1 MSAAGQRAHTGR
13 RIIASSIDF
22 VLVPLVSFLVMLV
35 SGAMETADA
44 YAGNQIWLRGIGLGV
59 AGYLLINGWLLHR
72 RGQTVGKMVMGIM
85 IVDAQ
90 SGEKA
95 AWWRLIAI
103 RALFFPLLYLPL
115 LYSIVGLWALLPLLD
130 QAFALRRDRRCLHD
144 LAAGTAV
151 VTRLKTQHA

>member
-13 RIIASSIDF
+13 RVIASSIDF

-35 SGAMETADA
+35 SGAMESADA

-130 QAFALRRDRRCLHD
+130 QAFALRSDRRCLHD

>member
-1 MSAAGQRAHTGR
+1 MSAALQSPHTGR
-13 RIIASSIDF
+13 RLVATAIDF

-35 SGAMETADA
+35 SGAMESADA

-85 IVDAQ
+85 IVDAT

-95 AWWRLIAI
+95 SWWRLILI

-115 LYSIVGLWALLPLLD
+115 LFSFVGLWALLPLLD
-130 QAFALRRDRRCLHD
+130 QAFVLRPDRRCLHD
-144 LAAGTAV
+144 LAAGTV
-151 VTRLKTQHA
+151 VVARVAPPPV

>member
-1 MSAAGQRAHTGR
+1 MNTALQSPHTGR
-13 RIIASSIDF
+13 RLVASAIDF

-44 YAGNQIWLRGIGLGV
+44 YAGNQIWLRGVGLGV

-85 IVDAQ
+85 IVDAT

-95 AWWRLIAI
+95 SWWRLILI

-115 LYSIVGLWALLPLLD
+115 LFSFVGFLALLPVLD
-130 QAFALRRDRRCLHD
+130 QAFVLRSDRRCLHD
-144 LAAGTAV
+144 LVAGTAV
-151 VTRLKTQHA
+151 VARVTPQPA

>member
-1 MSAAGQRAHTGR
+1 MSAALQSPHTGR
-13 RIIASSIDF
+13 RLVASAIDF
-22 VLVPLVSFLVMLV
+22 VLVPLVSFLVMLI
-35 SGAMETADA
+35 SGAMESADA

-59 AGYLLINGWLLHR
+59 VGYLLINGWLLHR

-85 IVDAQ
+85 IVDAT

-95 AWWRLIAI
+95 SLWRLILI

-115 LYSIVGLWALLPLLD
+115 LFSFVGFWALLPLLD
-130 QAFALRRDRRCLHD
+130 QAFVLRPDRRCLHD

-151 VTRLKTQHA
+151 VARIAPPPV